1 METLKVKINK
11 EKFVEIESGKNE
23 LVIGF
28 TQALLKKI
36 SKDKSYT
43 ISDLISNKEL
53 IKHFDELCILCM
65 FSSDM
70 ITLPIEEMKRKMYK
84 QMRINKTKVIKHL
97 NRKTVM
103 MKQTSVN
110 VSTRRLRNFAKTTK
124 FMLSE
129 VQELLYIQTVLCL
142 VLKENFQS

>member
-43 ISDLISNKEL
+43 ISDLISNKEEKL
-53 IKHFDELCILCM
+53 
-65 FSSDM
+65 
-70 ITLPIEEMKRKMYK
+70 
-84 QMRINKTKVIKHL
+84 
-97 NRKTVM
+97 
-103 MKQTSVN
+103 
-110 VSTRRLRNFAKTTK
+110 
-124 FMLSE
+124 
-129 VQELLYIQTVLCL
+129 
-142 VLKENFQS
+142 

>member
-11 EKFVEIESGKNE
+11 EKFVEIELGKNE

-70 ITLPIEEMKRKMYK
+70 ITLPIEEM
-84 QMRINKTKVIKHL
+84 
-97 NRKTVM
+97 
-103 MKQTSVN
+103 SVEEDGIHFILKN
-110 VSTRRLRNFAKTTK
+110 
-124 FMLSE
+124 E
-129 VQELLYIQTVLCL
+129 
-142 VLKENFQS
+142 KENVQTDEDKQNEGDKTPEPEDNGDETPEPEDRK